1 MRIIGGKFKGKKI
14 LEPQDKQTRPLK
26 DLTKESIFNII
37 NHSNKFS
44 ININKAIVLD
54 LFSGVGSF
62 GIECLSQGANHVT
75 FIEKY
80 DGVLPILKKN
90 LNNLKSEIN
99 YEIIESDILN
109 RFEFKSLKLKYDLI
123 FLDPPYK
130 EKALEN
136 ILNTIIEN
144 KILKKNG
151 IIIIHRHKKE
161 NDKIYATGGRVLNFI
176 SLSDDFLQAR
186 NEVHQCIKKLD
197 WNGGFYRK
205 DIGFKVI
212 D

>member
-1 MRIIGGKFKGKKI
+1 MRIIGGNFKGKKI
-14 LEPQDKQTRPLK
+14 LEPKDKETRPLK

-37 NHSNKFS
+37 NHSSKFS
-44 ININKAIVLD
+44 IDIKEAYILD

-62 GIECLSQGANHVT
+62 GIECLSQGASHVT

-80 DGVLPILKKN
+80 ERVLPILKKN
-90 LNNLKSEIN
+90 LYNLKSEIN

-109 RFEFKSLKLKYDLI
+109 KFKFKSLKLKYDII

-144 KILKKNG
+144 KILNDNG

-161 NDKIYATGGRVLNFI
+161 IDQFPKNFQLLEEKKYGISKIIFGSY
-176 SLSDDFLQAR
+176 S
-186 NEVHQCIKKLD
+186 
-197 WNGGFYRK
+197 
-205 DIGFKVI
+205 
-212 D
+212 

>member
-1 MRIIGGKFKGKKI
+1 MRVIGGKFKGKK
-14 LEPQDKQTRPLK
+14 LLKPKDKETRPLK

-44 ININKAIVLD
+44 IDIKKASVLD

-62 GIECLSQGANHVT
+62 GIECLSRGAGYVT
-75 FIEKY
+75 FMEKY
-80 DGVLPILKKN
+80 EEVLPILKSN

-109 RFEFKSLKLKYDLI
+109 KFEFKSLKLTYDVI

-136 ILNTIIEN
+136 VLNKIIEN
-144 KILKKNG
+144 KILNDNG

-161 NDKIYATGGRVLNFI
+161 IDTFPENFHLIDEKKYGISKIIFG
-176 SLSDDFLQAR
+176 SCS
-186 NEVHQCIKKLD
+186 
-197 WNGGFYRK
+197 
-205 DIGFKVI
+205 
-212 D
+212 

>member
-1 MRIIGGKFKGKKI
+1 MRVIGGKFKGKKL
-14 LEPQDKQTRPLK
+14 LEPIDKETRPLK

-44 ININKAIVLD
+44 IDIKRAYVLD

-62 GIECLSQGANHVT
+62 GIECLSQGAGHVT

-80 DGVLPILKKN
+80 ERVLPILKKN

-99 YEIIESDILN
+99 YEIIEKDILN
-109 RFEFKSLKLKYDLI
+109 KFEFKSLKLKYDVI

-130 EKALEN
+130 ERALEN
-136 ILNTIIEN
+136 ILKTIIEN
-144 KILKKNG
+144 KILKDNG

-161 NDKIYATGGRVLNFI
+161 IDTFPKNFHLIDQKKYGISKIIFGSYF
-176 SLSDDFLQAR
+176 
-186 NEVHQCIKKLD
+186 
-197 WNGGFYRK
+197 
-205 DIGFKVI
+205 
-212 D
+212 